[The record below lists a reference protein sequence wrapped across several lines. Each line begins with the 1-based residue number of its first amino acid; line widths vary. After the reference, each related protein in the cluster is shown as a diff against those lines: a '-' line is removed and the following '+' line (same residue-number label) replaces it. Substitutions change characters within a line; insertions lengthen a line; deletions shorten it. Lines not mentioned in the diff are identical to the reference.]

1 MSLTR
6 TLAATLA
13 ICALGAPVAS
23 ASQPA
28 DMHASVAIAA
38 AKERAKQDLR
48 SPDARDAATTPPAR
62 GQDLRTPD
70 ARDAAIHLHRSGLV
84 VGATQPVAAKPAPA
98 PAPAVKSDDGIDWAT
113 VALGIAGS
121 MIAVIG
127 IALVANRRR
136 MPPLRPSA

>member
-28 DMHASVAIAA
+28 DQHASVAIAA

-48 SPDARDAATTPPAR
+48 SPDARDAA
-62 GQDLRTPD
+62 
-70 ARDAAIHLHRSGLV
+70 IHLHRSGLV
-84 VGATQPVAAKPAPA
+84 VGVTQPVAAKPAPA

-121 MIAVIG
+121 MIAVVG
-127 IALVANRRR
+127 IALVTSRRR

>member
-28 DMHASVAIAA
+28 DMHASVALAA
-38 AKERAKQDLR
+38 AKEHAKQELR
-48 SPDARDAATTPPAR
+48 S
-62 GQDLRTPD
+62 PD

-84 VGATQPVAAKPAPA
+84 VGTTQPVAAKPAPA

-121 MIAVIG
+121 MIAVVG
-127 IALVANRRR
+127 IALVTSRRR

>member
-84 VGATQPVAAKPAPA
+84 VGAPQPVAAKPAPA
-98 PAPAVKSDDGIDWAT
+98 PAPVAKADDGIDWAT
-113 VALGIAGS
+113 VVLGIAGS
-121 MIAVIG
+121 MFAVIG
-127 IALVANRRR
+127 IALITSRRQT
-136 MPPLRPSA
+136 PPLRPSA

>member
-98 PAPAVKSDDGIDWAT
+98 PAPAFKSDDGIDWAT

-121 MIAVIG
+121 MIAVVG
-127 IALVANRRR
+127 IALVTSRRR

>member
-1 MSLTR
+1 MSITR

-13 ICALGAPVAS
+13 ICALAAPVAS

-84 VGATQPVAAKPAPA
+84 VGTTQPVAAKPAPVA
-98 PAPAVKSDDGIDWAT
+98 PAADGIDWAT
-113 VALGIAGS
+113 IALGIAGS
-121 MIAVIG
+121 LLAVG
-127 IALVANRRR
+127 AVALVTSRRR

>member
-98 PAPAVKSDDGIDWAT
+98 APAVKTDDGIDWAT
-113 VALGIAGS
+113 IALGIAGS
-121 MIAVIG
+121 LLAVG
-127 IALVANRRR
+127 AVALVTSRRR